1 MATNDFDDDDVFPAK
16 PEPSPRFGWEA
27 LGGMSPAYIG
37 MVMAT
42 GVVSMAAHLSGWNGI
57 AQALFILNVVFYVV
71 LLALSGLRTVFA
83 TRRVLF
89 DLTHHRRAPSFFTS
103 VAGTSIL
110 GIQFLEFAHRPDIA
124 IGLWIL
130 AIAMWLGLTYSIFTV
145 LIIKTNKPT
154 LDHGINGSWLLAVV
168 ATQSIAVLGSLLTV
182 GTAQPYRLEMNFF
195 ALSIWLW
202 GGMLYIWMISLIF
215 YRDVFFRFS
224 PHDLAPPY
232 WINMGAM
239 AISTLAGSLLIQN
252 AGEAPYLSSL
262 LPFLKGFTVFY
273 WATGVWWIP
282 MLIVLEIWCY
292 VYKKFPVRYD
302 PLYWGAVFPL
312 GMYAAGTYKMEDAM
326 GFAFLAALPTTF
338 FYIAL
343 VAWAATFAGLA
354 RQLWNR
360 ARHTWSAPTLGQE

>member
-1 MATNDFDDDDVFPAK
+1 MATSDFDDDDVSFPKEQANT
-16 PEPSPRFGWEA
+16 PHFGWDA
-27 LGGMSPAYIG
+27 LANMSPAYFG

-42 GVVSMAAHLSGWNGI
+42 GVVSMASHLSGMDTLARVLFLLNI
-57 AQALFILNVVFYVV
+57 AFYATLVV
-71 LLALSGLRTVFA
+71 LTVLRIIHA
-83 TRRVLF
+83 PLRVVF

-103 VAGTSIL
+103 VAGTSLL
-110 GIQFLEFAHRPDIA
+110 GIQFIEFAHRPDIA
-124 IGLWIL
+124 IALWVV
-130 AIAMWLGLTYSIFTV
+130 AIVLWLGLTYSIFTA

-168 ATQSIAVLGSLLTV
+168 ATQSIAVLSALLTV
-182 GTAQPYRLEMNFF
+182 DTGRPYRLEMNFF

-239 AISTLAGSLLIQN
+239 AISTLAGALLIIN
-252 AGEAPYLSSL
+252 AEHAPYLSSL

-273 WATGVWWIP
+273 WATGMWWIP
-282 MLIVLEIWCY
+282 MLIVLELWCY
-292 VYKKFPVRYD
+292 VYKRFPVRYD

-312 GMYAAGTYKMEDAM
+312 GMYAASTQEMQRAM
-326 GFAFLAALPTTF
+326 GFSFLDPIPRAFL
-338 FYIAL
+338 YIAL
-343 VAWAATFAGLA
+343 IAWAATFCGLA
-354 RQLWNR
+354 RQLGHR
-360 ARHTWSAPTLGQE
+360 ARQTRQARRAD

>member
-1 MATNDFDDDDVFPAK
+1 MATTDFDDDDVFSDK
-16 PEPSPRFGWEA
+16 PERFPRFGWEA
-27 LGGMSPAYIG
+27 LGSMSPAYFG

-42 GVVSMAAHLSGWNGI
+42 GVVSIAANLSGHDTI
-57 AQALFILNVVFYVV
+57 ARALFILNIVFYVV
-71 LLALSGLRTVFA
+71 LLVLSGLRTVFA
-83 TRRVLF
+83 LRRVLF

-103 VAGTSIL
+103 VAGTSIV
-110 GIQFLEFAHRPDIA
+110 GIQCIEFAHRPDIA

-130 AIAMWLGLTYSIFTV
+130 AIIMWLGLTYSIFTA

-168 ATQSIAVLGSLLTV
+168 ATQSIAVLGSILT
-182 GTAQPYRLEMNFF
+182 ANHALPDRLEMNFF

-239 AISTLAGSLLIQN
+239 AISTLAGSLLILN
-252 AGEAPYLSSL
+252 AGDAPYLKSL
-262 LPFLKGFTVFY
+262 LPFLKGFTIFY

-282 MLIVLEIWCY
+282 MLIVLELWCY
-292 VYKKFPVRYD
+292 VFKKFPVRYD

-312 GMYAAGTYKMEDAM
+312 GMYAAGTYTMDKAM
-326 GFAFLAALPTTF
+326 HFGFLEPLPTAF

-343 VAWAATFAGLA
+343 VAWAATFVGLA
-354 RQLWNR
+354 RQLWDR
-360 ARHTWSAPTLGQE
+360 AMHTWRPGAARG